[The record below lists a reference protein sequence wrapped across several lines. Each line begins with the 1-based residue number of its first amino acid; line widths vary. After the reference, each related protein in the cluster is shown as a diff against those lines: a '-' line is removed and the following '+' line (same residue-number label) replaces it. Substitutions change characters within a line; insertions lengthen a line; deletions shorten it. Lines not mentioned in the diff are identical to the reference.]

1 MCNNTLSKKWQLGN
15 LKKLDKYQTYTN
27 TLSLLIS
34 SCFCFQEA
42 ETAWAEQCITM
53 SQQDNSNSKK
63 KNPLNNSS
71 IDLRTDKVLPLP
83 TVKVLHVHNMLNA
96 DKENIQY
103 APMEKNLARSLRPAL
118 RTVNQ
123 TVSTISKKCPNNKI
137 WDIGIQSTNKWYFF
151 SLFLREEALR
161 TN

>member
-1 MCNNTLSKKWQLGN
+1 
-15 LKKLDKYQTYTN
+15 
-27 TLSLLIS
+27 
-34 SCFCFQEA
+34 
-42 ETAWAEQCITM
+42 M
-53 SQQDNSNSKK
+53 SHQDNSNSKK

-123 TVSTISKKCPNNKI
+123 TVSSTISKKMSQQQNM
-137 WDIGIQSTNKWYFF
+137 
-151 SLFLREEALR
+151 E
-161 TN
+161 

>member
-1 MCNNTLSKKWQLGN
+1 MCNKLSKKWQLVWRRKSLINIKPTLLKSFN
-15 LKKLDKYQTYTN
+15 LFMFL
-27 TLSLLIS
+27 LSGSWNYL
-34 SCFCFQEA
+34 
-42 ETAWAEQCITM
+42 QCITM
-53 SQQDNSNSKK
+53 SHQDHNSKK

-71 IDLRTDKVLPLP
+71 IDLRTDKVVPLP

-123 TVSTISKKCPNNKI
+123 TVSKTFFQKKCK
-137 WDIGIQSTNKWYFF
+137 
-151 SLFLREEALR
+151 
-161 TN
+161 

>member
-1 MCNNTLSKKWQLGN
+1 
-15 LKKLDKYQTYTN
+15 
-27 TLSLLIS
+27 
-34 SCFCFQEA
+34 
-42 ETAWAEQCITM
+42 M
-53 SQQDNSNSKK
+53 SHQDNSNSKK

-123 TVSTISKKCPNNKI
+123 TVSRTISKKVSQQQNMGYTYK
-137 WDIGIQSTNKWYFF
+137 QFFLLYFF
-151 SLFLREEALR
+151 SLFFREAAL
-161 TN
+161 

>member
-1 MCNNTLSKKWQLGN
+1 M
-15 LKKLDKYQTYTN
+15 
-27 TLSLLIS
+27 S
-34 SCFCFQEA
+34 SH
-42 ETAWAEQCITM
+42 
-53 SQQDNSNSKK
+53 QDHNSKK

-71 IDLRTDKVLPLP
+71 IDLRTDKVVPLP

-123 TVSTISKKCPNNKI
+123 TVSKRISKKVQKSI
-137 WDIGIQSTNKWYFF
+137 THFFIAYFF
-151 SLFLREEALR
+151 SIFRAAAL
-161 TN
+161 

>member
-1 MCNNTLSKKWQLGN
+1 
-15 LKKLDKYQTYTN
+15 
-27 TLSLLIS
+27 
-34 SCFCFQEA
+34 
-42 ETAWAEQCITM
+42 M
-53 SQQDNSNSKK
+53 SHQDNSNSKK

-123 TVSTISKKCPNNKI
+123 TVSSTISKKTI
-137 WDIGIQSTNKWYFF
+137 WDIFF
-151 SLFLREEALR
+151 IVFFLSLFFREAALR

>member
-1 MCNNTLSKKWQLGN
+1 MCNKLSKKWQLVWRKSLIN
-15 LKKLDKYQTYTN
+15 IKP
-27 TLSLLIS
+27 TLILLCLLIS

-53 SQQDNSNSKK
+53 SHQDNSNSKK

-123 TVSTISKKCPNNKI
+123 TVSSTISKKTI
-137 WDIGIQSTNKWYFF
+137 WDIRTNKFF
-151 SLFLREEALR
+151 IVFFLSLFFREAALR

>member
-1 MCNNTLSKKWQLGN
+1 MTVVRLK
-15 LKKLDKYQTYTN
+15 KKLDKYQTYTN
-27 TLSLLIS
+27 TISLLIS

-123 TVSTISKKCPNNKI
+123 TVSTISKKCLNNKI

-151 SLFLREEALR
+151 LLIF
-161 TN
+161 

>member
-1 MCNNTLSKKWQLGN
+1 MTVGN

-27 TLSLLIS
+27 MYLSLLIS

-42 ETAWAEQCITM
+42 ETACEQCITM
-53 SQQDNSNSKK
+53 SHQDYSNSKK

-71 IDLRTDKVLPLP
+71 IDLRTDKVKVPPLP
-83 TVKVLHVHNMLNA
+83 TVKVLHVHNMLNV

-118 RTVNQ
+118 RTVNH
-123 TVSTISKKCPNNKI
+123 TVSKKISKSPTMHTRVRFTEVFFKS
-137 WDIGIQSTNKWYFF
+137 IQQHY
-151 SLFLREEALR
+151 L
-161 TN
+161 

>member
-1 MCNNTLSKKWQLGN
+1 
-15 LKKLDKYQTYTN
+15 
-27 TLSLLIS
+27 
-34 SCFCFQEA
+34 
-42 ETAWAEQCITM
+42 M

-137 WDIGIQSTNKWYFF
+137 WDIGILSTNKWYFF
-151 SLFLREEALR
+151 SLFFREEALR

>member
-1 MCNNTLSKKWQLGN
+1 
-15 LKKLDKYQTYTN
+15 
-27 TLSLLIS
+27 
-34 SCFCFQEA
+34 
-42 ETAWAEQCITM
+42 M

-137 WDIGIQSTNKWYFF
+137 WDIYRVLTNGIFF
-151 SLFLREEALR
+151 SLFFREEALR

>member
-1 MCNNTLSKKWQLGN
+1 M
-15 LKKLDKYQTYTN
+15 
-27 TLSLLIS
+27 S
-34 SCFCFQEA
+34 SH
-42 ETAWAEQCITM
+42 
-53 SQQDNSNSKK
+53 QDHNSKK

-71 IDLRTDKVLPLP
+71 IDLRTDKVVPLP

-123 TVSTISKKCPNNKI
+123 TVSKNFFQSPFLLSRLAYVYFAQ
-137 WDIGIQSTNKWYFF
+137 IGDF
-151 SLFLREEALR
+151 
-161 TN
+161 

>member
-1 MCNNTLSKKWQLGN
+1 
-15 LKKLDKYQTYTN
+15 
-27 TLSLLIS
+27 
-34 SCFCFQEA
+34 
-42 ETAWAEQCITM
+42 M
-53 SQQDNSNSKK
+53 SHQDNSNSKK

-123 TVSTISKKCPNNKI
+123 TVSSTISKKTI
-137 WDIGIQSTNKWYFF
+137 WDIRTNEFF
-151 SLFLREEALR
+151 IVFFLSLFFREAAL
-161 TN
+161 